1 MSGSCLALA
10 LLPQFS
16 ILSTSVLSTSVLS
29 SSSSPALFSHLFISQ
44 LCSWVELRCPASL
57 SLSQAIKHSS
67 EAFNTA
73 VTWWVCL
80 CFIDTMRQLK
90 STRVLKWSVF
100 TRAWWRSA
108 KKTKKKHINKRD
120 ETPSVDSDLASTLPM
135 IHFNSG
141 GSYIRENRVLWR
153 LKKCLGFYESFHNR
167 LTDDLQRR
175 WQNKPTLRVLDF
187 VEINCSSAALWATLL
202 QTHDVSVGC
211 YSLAVS
217 SPLSLHPTPRNEHVS
232 HKLLNS
238 FHSVLLL
245 FHCCFFALYQRLKKR
260 KTSQQEI
267 DGLLYTW
274 RNHHWSQT
282 SRCSQ
287 KTSSAVLSSVIILQF
302 CLQKQLS

>member
-1 MSGSCLALA
+1 M
-10 LLPQFS
+10 
-16 ILSTSVLSTSVLS
+16 
-29 SSSSPALFSHLFISQ
+29 
-44 LCSWVELRCPASL
+44 
-57 SLSQAIKHSS
+57 
-67 EAFNTA
+67 
-73 VTWWVCL
+73 
-80 CFIDTMRQLK
+80 
-90 STRVLKWSVF
+90 SVF
-100 TRAWWRSA
+100 VFHWHDEAVEKHTCAQVICFHQSLMA
-108 KKTKKKHINKRD
+108 FCKKNPKKKHINKRD

-202 QTHDVSVGC
+202 QTHDVSFGC
-211 YSLAVS
+211 HSLAVS

-245 FHCCFFALYQRLKKR
+245 FHCCFFGLYRWLKK
-260 KTSQQEI
+260 KKNLSTGNQWPIIHMKESPLISDQQVFSKNIVSGFVTS
-267 DGLLYTW
+267 DFF
-274 RNHHWSQT
+274 
-282 SRCSQ
+282 
-287 KTSSAVLSSVIILQF
+287 AVLSAETA
-302 CLQKQLS
+302 QLAASTLT